1 MKNKT
6 LILNLI
12 GAIFLSFRVQAGV
25 QTSGYCGPKDEQGNY
40 GTNCQ
45 WSLNNGIL
53 TISGNGSMADFGPS
67 DVNHSNGSESPWDQ
81 FYQEINTVNVEYGI
95 ENLGERA
102 FKSLENLQNIN
113 IPNSVEKI
121 SKHALSYTSLNSIDI
136 PDSVNEIGSWAFE
149 GCASLT
155 SVKIPDS
162 VLSLGNGI
170 FYLDTSLTS
179 VELPAF
185 IERIGIS
192 TFHTTESLQSIVIP
206 DGVTDIDSSAF
217 YNTNAVIYCQDTAQH
232 VCRDLVNSATSGQNQ
247 LRVYSQQGEYYVLD
261 GVKYKNLS
269 NMQKGISVK
278 RIYTIEEANKVSG
291 DKNRVSIKYR

>member
-25 QTSGYCGPKDEQGNY
+25 QTSGYCGPKDEGENY
-40 GTNCQ
+40 ATNCQ
-45 WSLNNGIL
+45 WSLDNGVL
-53 TISGNGSMADFGPS
+53 TISGTGSMADFNPS

-81 FYQEINTVNVEYGI
+81 YYEEIHTVNVEYGI

-179 VELPAF
+179 VELPAL
-185 IERIGIS
+185 IESIGMS
-192 TFHTTESLQSIVIP
+192 TFHTTESLESIVIP
-206 DGVTDIDSSAF
+206 DGVTNIGQSAF